1 MPERL
6 TPVDILNTR
15 FPRRMSGYAIS
26 DVDEFVRRVASDME
40 TVLAECASLR
50 ERITAQERELAQYRA
65 LETTMRDALV
75 MAQKAADETRA
86 AAHAQ
91 AAAQMTEANARLSE
105 VNAQIERL
113 HQERRRLVRDLQARL
128 TSQMEWLAEEIE
140 AIPPPAMET
149 PAIEGSVSLVPAE
162 AKTALPGTTPTTGY
176 AQVYIV
182 TETPAPS
189 VSSEETDTVMP

>member
-15 FPRRMSGYAIS
+15 FPRRLSGYAIP

-50 ERITAQERELAQYRA
+50 ERIAAQERELGQYRA
-65 LETTMRDALV
+65 LETTMRDALIL
-75 MAQKAADETRA
+75 AQKAADETRA
-86 AAHAQ
+86 AAQAQ

-140 AIPPPAMET
+140 AIPPPVTET
-149 PAIEGSVSLVPAE
+149 PLIEGVNILPAD
-162 AKTALPGTTPTTGY
+162 AKTALPGTSPTTAY
-176 AQVYIV
+176 APVYIV
-182 TETPAPS
+182 TETPALP
-189 VSSEETDTVMP
+189 VEESDTVTP